1 MYQDSTQL
9 ISGCLICRS
18 ETKYF
23 FSKIYDFKIPSISQ
37 KNFKADYYK
46 CGNCGFVISSTHQK
60 MSDSDF
66 LSLNNYFHHFIENNT
81 FDSIPT
87 NQPPYAQQALALSI
101 LSKVNI
107 IELDNVLDFAA
118 GYGTLAKILN
128 KYFNKNINL
137 FERYVTDSNS
147 SYLSENEL
155 KVYNLVINSAMFEHV
170 LNREALDKVNALVS
184 NDGVLM
190 IHTVICEQIPKDPNW
205 FYLTPIVHTAFHTN
219 KSMSLLMKQWGYA
232 ASIYSPQAKSWF
244 LFKNDSLLL
253 SNLKKLTD
261 EINLELQTKW
271 FYYKDGFVDY
281 WKGF

>member
-1 MYQDSTQL
+1 MYQGSKQL
-9 ISGCLICRS
+9 IGECLICHS

-23 FSKIYDFKIPSISQ
+23 FSKIYDFEIPSISQ
-37 KNFKADYYK
+37 RNFKADYHK
-46 CGNCGFVISSTHQK
+46 CDNCGFVISQTHQK

-66 LSLNNYFHHFIENNT
+66 FSLNNDFHHFIENHT

-87 NQPPYAQQALALSI
+87 NQPPYAEQALALSI
-101 LSKVNI
+101 LSKANI
-107 IELDNVLDFAA
+107 IDLDNVLDFAA

-137 FERYVTDSNS
+137 FERYVTNS
-147 SYLSENEL
+147 SSRYLSEEEL
-155 KVYNLVINSAMFEHV
+155 KTYNLVINSAMFEHV
-170 LNREALDKVNALVS
+170 LNREALDKVNSLVS

-219 KSMSLLMKQWGYA
+219 KSMSILMKQWGYA

-244 LFKNDSLLL
+244 LFKNDSPLL
-253 SNLKKLTD
+253 SNLQKLTD
-261 EINLELQTKW
+261 EINVELQTKW
-271 FYYKDGFVDY
+271 FYYKEGFVDY